1 MLKING
7 TLIKSPKVFQA
18 DIYDLDSEN
27 TQRNTLG
34 EMLRDRIA
42 VKRKL
47 ICEWP
52 PLTMAEISPILS
64 AVKDVYFEVAYPDP
78 VTGNKQET
86 KTFYVGDRSA
96 PLLLV
101 RQNGEYWWEGLK
113 MNFVEK

>member
-7 TLIKSPKVFQA
+7 VPIKSPSVFQV
-18 DIYDLDSEN
+18 DIYDLDSPD
-27 TQRNTLG
+27 TARNTLG

-52 PLTMAEISPILS
+52 PLTMAEISPLLQ

-78 VTGNKQET
+78 VTGNLAET
-86 KTFYVGDRSA
+86 KTFYVGDRTA

-101 RQNGEYWWEGLK
+101 RSGEYLWEGLK
-113 MNFVEK
+113 MNFIEK